1 VNPYSKRKRIEDL
14 RMDKLRG
21 WEFYGE
27 EETATPSWI
36 FPRVFIITLIG
47 VGLFGFFLA

>member
-1 VNPYSKRKRIEDL
+1 
-14 RMDKLRG
+14 MDKLRG

>member
-1 VNPYSKRKRIEDL
+1 MSKL
-14 RMDKLRG
+14 SG

-27 EETATPSWI
+27 EENPAPSPI
-36 FPRVFIITLIG
+36 IIRVIITALIG

>member
-1 VNPYSKRKRIEDL
+1 VNPYSKGKRIEVL

-27 EETATPSWI
+27 GENATPSWI
-36 FPRVFIITLIG
+36 FPKAFIITLIG
-47 VGLFGFFLA
+47 VGLFGFFFS